1 VMAAPGELA
10 PLPPP
15 PEKPPIYRETWFWAV
30 VGVVV
35 LTATMITIGLASQGP
50 STPQT
55 DLGNMRAF

>member
-1 VMAAPGELA
+1 MMTAPGELS

-15 PEKPPIYRETWFWAV
+15 AEKPPIYKEIWFWAV

-50 STPQT
+50 PTPST